1 MIRRWLREFAAILKG
16 RTMGD
21 HIPLLLEQAM
31 RAVRRD
37 QEAEDADN
45 GTAGGPGPCKKR
57 RILNM
62 IAIARMR
69 LQDLANDDG
78 MDGLNQHQIREDL
91 AEALRDLDRGA
102 YTFYKLTAK
111 LGAHG
116 LEQARSAVR
125 TALESTIQGDL
136 DWVAPSW
143 GEVIGCYVHPADV
156 VALEEAAEEAPAQP
170 SGGTDEHLDLL
181 TRNLGAVAHFLG
193 EGREQLRQFLAA
205 VLVWRQANHGMARW
219 WRLLRWLLCLDMV
232 IVDMRK
238 KGEATASR
246 ATVSEPVGEENKTTN
261 KCRPLADYVRFETK
275 GGLALLYEPHPL
287 DKWIANVDP
296 TTGDALTA
304 VESEDFQRY
313 LQGHKVRRLL
323 AEGKKVHKKGSS
335 GMGGIRPTAKL
346 RHDPKKVAKD
356 KKKEKKKKKQEKT
369 KKTEKHD
376 TMEVA
381 DLSEDNNT
389 QQDETAARS
398 PDQEDVDWGDSDM
411 DTEPQALPTSS
422 KDVGGGHVG
431 IDDDSVISTV
441 GARSRAECRV
451 GGQVLAFFPR
461 DHLFE
466 NFEIDAL
473 RFDERGPK
481 LAKKRSLIP
490 TWKIRPGDIVFVN
503 SGKDKKST
511 GEVLMVDHR
520 RNMVKVKGLNL
531 RKVLDDEGSPKFI
544 EKKIH
549 YSNCAL
555 IDPAAGRPTRV
566 GLTFTEDGDAIRIS
580 HLTGH
585 IIPWPDLPKH
595 MQKRDEDQVEGPK
608 DTPPE
613 VALRKTYDYH
623 ADKEALRLARLA
635 MTKYN
640 YNR

>member
-1 MIRRWLREFAAILKG
+1 
-16 RTMGD
+16 MGD

-232 IVDMRK
+232 IV
-238 KGEATASR
+238 E
-246 ATVSEPVGEENKTTN
+246 
-261 KCRPLADYVRFETK
+261 L
-275 GGLALLYEPHPL
+275 
-287 DKWIANVDP
+287 
-296 TTGDALTA
+296 
-304 VESEDFQRY
+304 
-313 LQGHKVRRLL
+313 
-323 AEGKKVHKKGSS
+323 
-335 GMGGIRPTAKL
+335 
-346 RHDPKKVAKD
+346 
-356 KKKEKKKKKQEKT
+356 
-369 KKTEKHD
+369 
-376 TMEVA
+376 
-381 DLSEDNNT
+381 
-389 QQDETAARS
+389 
-398 PDQEDVDWGDSDM
+398 
-411 DTEPQALPTSS
+411 
-422 KDVGGGHVG
+422 
-431 IDDDSVISTV
+431 
-441 GARSRAECRV
+441 
-451 GGQVLAFFPR
+451 
-461 DHLFE
+461 
-466 NFEIDAL
+466 
-473 RFDERGPK
+473 
-481 LAKKRSLIP
+481 
-490 TWKIRPGDIVFVN
+490 
-503 SGKDKKST
+503 
-511 GEVLMVDHR
+511 
-520 RNMVKVKGLNL
+520 
-531 RKVLDDEGSPKFI
+531 
-544 EKKIH
+544 
-549 YSNCAL
+549 
-555 IDPAAGRPTRV
+555 
-566 GLTFTEDGDAIRIS
+566 
-580 HLTGH
+580 
-585 IIPWPDLPKH
+585 
-595 MQKRDEDQVEGPK
+595 
-608 DTPPE
+608 
-613 VALRKTYDYH
+613 
-623 ADKEALRLARLA
+623 
-635 MTKYN
+635 
-640 YNR
+640 